1 MLLGNRQRS
10 AAGGTGV
17 DLWVRSPVS
26 APGSGMAAPQAES
39 LLRRLTT
46 GDHTALGEFYD
57 LYAGLVNGLALRILR
72 DRAEA
77 EDVVQEVF
85 VQVWRQAARFDPRR
99 GSPEAWICTIGRTRA
114 LDRLRRRTSRREDAS
129 SAAPGAAAL
138 PRSDEA
144 LAVRKAL
151 EGLSPDQRRALE
163 LAYYEGFTQSEIA
176 ERLREPLGTIKTRI
190 RTAMI
195 RLREV
200 LGGRAS

>member
-1 MLLGNRQRS
+1 MS
-10 AAGGTGV
+10 
-17 DLWVRSPVS
+17 
-26 APGSGMAAPQAES
+26 APQAES

-46 GDHTALGEFYD
+46 GDHKALGEFYD
-57 LYAGLVNGLALRILR
+57 LYAGLVNGLAIRILR

-85 VQVWRQAARFDPRR
+85 VQVWRQATRFDPHR
-99 GSPEAWICTIGRTRA
+99 GSPEAWLCTIARSRA
-114 LDRLRRRTSRREDAS
+114 LDRLRRRTSRREEVS
-129 SAAPGAAAL
+129 TAAPGAVAL

-151 EGLSPDQRRALE
+151 EALSPDQRRALE
-163 LAYYEGFTQSEIA
+163 LAYYEGLTQSEIA